1 MSQAQQQHHN
11 GNGTGQQMQRQIRDE
26 LDALDDIIQSSDSN
40 PLLTDTNLGQGNYT
54 TDYLWQQIRSYRKG
68 LWAWNTFRE
77 LLTDRRRHET
87 IMALGEEGLT
97 HYNERRDEPVQIPA
111 FDPADPDGRY
121 LPDPDRPLETYSSW
135 TLIRKRG
142 EYIWREELGD
152 PRAPLSEKQAAA
164 MLRKSGDTGDWK
176 PIYWQMIEGR
186 HEASRSLDSTLIKYI
201 LGSVQERR
209 EQVSASED
217 GGGLLS

>member
-1 MSQAQQQHHN
+1 MSQAQQQYQN
-11 GNGTGQQMQRQIRDE
+11 GHGGEMQRSIRDE
-26 LDALDDIIQSSDSN
+26 LDALDDILQSSDSN
-40 PLLTDTNLGQGNYT
+40 PLLSDTNLGQGNYT
-54 TDYLWQQIRSYRKG
+54 DEYLWQQIRSYRKG

-87 IMALGEEGLT
+87 IMALGEEGLV
-97 HYNERRDEPVQIPA
+97 HYNERTEEPVRIPA
-111 FDPADPDGRY
+111 FDPNEPDRSY
-121 LPDPDRPLETYSSW
+121 LPELERPVDTYSSW

-152 PRAPLSEKQAAA
+152 PRTPLSEKQAAA
-164 MLRKSGDTGDWK
+164 MLQKSGDTGDWK

-186 HEASRSLDSTLIKYI
+186 HEASRSLNSTLIKYI

-209 EQVSASED
+209 EQVNTD
-217 GGGLLS
+217 DDGGLLS